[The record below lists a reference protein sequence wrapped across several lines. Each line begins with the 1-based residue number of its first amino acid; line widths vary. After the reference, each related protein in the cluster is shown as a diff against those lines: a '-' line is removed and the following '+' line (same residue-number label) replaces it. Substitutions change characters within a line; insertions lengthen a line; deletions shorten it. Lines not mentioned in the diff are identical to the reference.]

1 MLAQTI
7 AIIGTLAILIGIQS
21 FWISRSLD
29 RIDRGLER
37 IDDRLRTIETDVLGG
52 HGERIARL
60 ERTH

>member
-7 AIIGTLAILIGIQS
+7 AIIGTLAVLIGIQS

-29 RIDRGLER
+29 RIDRTLER
-37 IDDRLRTIETDVLGG
+37 MDDRLRTIETDVLKD